1 MRTYSVVRFFA
12 STFPERCW
20 LVALVYAAL
29 FLSVVLPVAVGL
41 RSSEASFDEGRC
53 YLPAI
58 TQMRTKFPSVD
69 LLQDSLS
76 ASPPG
81 YSHLLAGLSL
91 ATGDSLPAHRAW
103 HVLLSLAGAL
113 FLLWL
118 TVTLTGLRSTA
129 MAAMLPMVCS
139 GYYLKSSATLTTDNP
154 GLVLSFVALLFVFFA
169 PERPRSAVLAGVVGL
184 ATVWVRHI
192 SVWLAAPMILK
203 SLLVYCHEDRR
214 TAAAWLVTA
223 LMILFSVAGLVWAW
237 GGLVPPLWSNAH
249 GGLSLSSTVYALALA
264 GIFGAAFLY
273 TNGHVQLRSSDSWAI
288 AAGVVAGA
296 VAFFLA
302 DMTPSYEAG
311 RFGGPLWVLAGKV
324 LLVDDRAYMFLPL
337 SAAGAGLL
345 AFAVWR
351 LYEKSPDFALL
362 WAGSFGAWLT
372 TGIVNRQV
380 FHRYYEG
387 PILGFWGL
395 WILLMA
401 VGDSGGRDK
410 KRVGLLY
417 LLAGLLF
424 VSGAYSMFTSVTG
437 FAAPLNQTLGAP

>member
-1 MRTYSVVRFFA
+1 MRLLAA
-12 STFPERCW
+12 SSFGRLW
-20 LVALVYAAL
+20 LVPVVYAVL
-29 FLSVVLPVAVGL
+29 FLAVVLPVAVGW
-41 RSSEASFDEGRC
+41 RASEDSFDERRC

-58 TQMRTKFPSVD
+58 TQMRAKFPSVD

-91 ATGDSLPAHRAW
+91 VTGDSLRAHRAW
-103 HVLLSLAGAL
+103 HAVVSLAGAL

-118 TVTLTGLRSTA
+118 AARLTGMQSTA
-129 MAAMLPMVCS
+129 VVAMLPMVCS
-139 GYYLKSSATLTTDNP
+139 GYYLKSSTQLTTDNP
-154 GLVLSFVALLFVFFA
+154 ALVLSFAVLVFVFFA
-169 PERPRSAVLAGVVGL
+169 PERPRSAALAGVVGL
-184 ATVWVRHI
+184 AAVWVRHI

-203 SLLVYCHEDRR
+203 SLLVFYHKGRR
-214 TAAAWLVTA
+214 VAGVWLVAA
-223 LMILFSVAGLVWAW
+223 LMMLLTVTGFVRAW

-264 GIFGAAFLY
+264 GIFGVAFLY
-273 TNGHVQLRSSDSWAI
+273 ANGRVKIRSSDAWAI
-288 AAGVVAGA
+288 AAGGITSV

-311 RFGGPLWVLAGKV
+311 RFGGPLWLLAGKL
-324 LLVDDRAYMFLPL
+324 LLVDGRAYMFLPL

-345 AFAVWR
+345 AFAAWR
-351 LYEKSPDFALL
+351 LYEKSPAFALL
-362 WAGSFGAWLT
+362 WVGSLGAWLA
-372 TGIVNRQV
+372 TGIVNRQI

-387 PILGFWGL
+387 PVLGFWGL

-401 VGDSGGRDK
+401 FGDSGQRDK
-410 KRVGLLY
+410 KRLGVLY

-437 FAAPLNQTLGAP
+437 FAVPLNQNLGTP